1 MARIY
6 VILILLISTAA
17 FGQTSEKYNSE
28 YADFYK
34 AEDLYEK
41 EQYGSAKQEFRDFIN
56 ELDEPNNPMQIKARY
71 YEAISALNLYNND
84 ALDLL
89 QGFITDYPETIY
101 RTSIYFELGRFYY
114 RKKKYDD
121 ALAWFNKLT
130 IQEVEPEDRDEFHFK
145 VGYSYF
151 KEEKFTEA
159 RSAFHEIKDGDS
171 QYASPALYYYSHI
184 AYQNKEY
191 QLALDGFL
199 KLQDDPNFGK
209 VVPYYIAQIYYLQGN
224 YEAVTEF
231 APKITDKG
239 SVVNKKDI
247 NHLIGDAY
255 YRVGKYDEAIPYLQ
269 DYFNSANT
277 TRDEDY
283 QLGYAYYKSGQCD
296 KAIRMF
302 DRVKKEKDSLGQ
314 VAYYHIG
321 ECLLKSGNK
330 VSARSA
336 FEGAAFID
344 KDPVIQEDALY
355 NYAILSYQLDINP
368 YDEAVEAFELYLRK
382 YPNSKRKNDVYQ
394 YLVNVYMST
403 NNYEKALAS
412 MDKIPNKDVKLKT
425 AYQLV
430 AFNQGVKRFETSD
443 FNGAISS
450 FKLVEKYPVDPA
462 ISAQATY
469 WTADAYYRM
478 NKFDDAITN
487 YKKFVSLPTNL
498 LPNLHDEAYYNIGYA
513 YLNKQD
519 RAKTIEY
526 FRLFTQADPK
536 YKKKKADAFMRV
548 GDAYFT
554 ATAEEYPDRNEQAIQ
569 YYQKAYDEH
578 GGYDDQAL
586 YYMGL
591 TYGYNGEPSLKIKKL
606 LDILNNYKESKYI
619 QAATFEVANTYNSM
633 GNLDRALTYYKKI
646 VFDYP
651 NSDKVIDAKISIA
664 DIYFKDGNPDK
675 AEREY
680 RAILEQHGNDQSV
693 CAKVTRALQ
702 DLFIA
707 IDRPDKV
714 ESLVQ
719 EYACADI
726 SAEERENIYYL
737 PAMTLYT
744 DSTKTEKVRYTQAT
758 PKFEKYLEKFP
769 TGRYSTEVKN
779 YLANCYYNTGNEP
792 GAIELYKQTLE
803 GPTTGF
809 TVVAASRVSHY
820 LYNQGKYEEV
830 LVYYERMEQ
839 VSSDPETIFTAQL
852 GLMRSH
858 YQVEN
863 YMNAAQYADKV
874 LGHAQLGNE
883 LMTEAYFAK
892 GFSYYKLGMYSQAY
906 GPLDWIRKNSTKKMG
921 SEAHFA
927 IAESYYKQ
935 QDYQTADDEITS
947 LLKRK
952 PAYNY
957 WIAKGLI
964 LRSRI
969 QIAQGD
975 LFAAEEN
982 LKSVKDHYPDPD
994 DGILQ
999 EANELWEELMQ
1010 LKDSQREIQ
1019 NEEET
1024 EIEINQGTDGEQN

>member
-1 MARIY
+1 MNRIC
-6 VILILLISTAA
+6 IILLLLVSTIAV
-17 FGQTSEKYNSE
+17 GQTSEKYNSE
-28 YADFYK
+28 YAEFYK

-41 EQYGSAKQEFRDFIN
+41 EQYGSAKKEFREFID
-56 ELDEPNNPMQIKARY
+56 ELGELNNPMQIEARY
-71 YEAISALNLYNND
+71 YEAMSALMLYNND
-84 ALDLL
+84 ALKLL
-89 QGFITDYPETIY
+89 QDFITDYPETIY
-101 RTSIYFELGRFYY
+101 KNQIYFELGRFYY

-121 ALAWFNKLT
+121 ALVWFNKLT
-130 IQEVEPEDRDEFHFK
+130 IQDIEKEDRDEFYFK
-145 VGYSYF
+145 IGYSYF
-151 KEEKFTEA
+151 KEDRLTEA
-159 RSAFHEIKDGDS
+159 RNTFHEIKDGDS

-209 VVPYYIAQIYYLQGN
+209 VVPYYIAQIYHLQGN

-231 APKITDKG
+231 APKVTDKG
-239 SVVNKKDI
+239 GVVNKKDI

-269 DYFNSANT
+269 DYFNSAQT

-283 QLGYAYYKSGQCD
+283 QLGFSYYKSGQCE
-296 KAIRMF
+296 KAIRML
-302 DRVKKEKDSLGQ
+302 DRVKKVKDSLGQ

-321 ECLLKSGNK
+321 ECLLKLGNK

-336 FEGAAFID
+336 FEGAAFIEMD
-344 KDPVIQEDALY
+344 KKIQEDALY

-368 YDEAVEAFELYLRK
+368 YSEAVEAFELYLRNH
-382 YPNSKRKNDVYQ
+382 PNSSRKNDVYQ
-394 YLVNVYMST
+394 YLVNVYIST
-403 NNYEKALAS
+403 NNHAKALAS
-412 MDKIPNKDVKLKT
+412 MDKIANKDNKLKT

-430 AFNQGVKRFETSD
+430 AFNQGVSRFEASN

-450 FKLVEKYPVDPA
+450 FKLVERYPVDPM
-462 ISAQATY
+462 ISARATY

-478 NKFDDAITN
+478 NKFDDAISH
-487 YKKFVSLPTNL
+487 YKKFTSLPNNL

-513 YLNKQD
+513 YLNKKD

-554 ATAEEYPDRNEQAIQ
+554 ASAQEYPDRNEQAIQ
-569 YYQKAYDEH
+569 FYQKAFDEH
-578 GGYDDQAL
+578 GGFDDQAL

-591 TYGYNGEPSLKIKKL
+591 THGYNGEPSQKIKKL
-606 LDILNNYKESKYI
+606 LDILNNYTDSKYV

-633 GNLDRALTYYKKI
+633 GNLDRALNYYKKI

-651 NSDKVIDAKISIA
+651 NSDKVIDSKISIA
-664 DIYFKDGNPDK
+664 DIYFKQGNADK
-675 AEREY
+675 AEKEY
-680 RAILEQHGNDQSV
+680 RAILEQHGSDQAV

-707 IDRPDKV
+707 VDRPDKV

-737 PAMTLYT
+737 PAMTVYT
-744 DSTKTEKVRYTQAT
+744 DSTMSETSRYTKAI
-758 PKFEKYLEKFP
+758 PKFATYLEKFP
-769 TGRYSTEVKN
+769 NGRYSIEVKN

-792 GAIELYKQTLE
+792 KAVEFYRETLE

-809 TVVAASRVSHY
+809 TVLAASRVSHY
-820 LYNQGKYEEV
+820 LYNEGRFEEV
-830 LVYYERMEQ
+830 LIYYERMEQ

-863 YMNAAQYADKV
+863 YMNAVQYADKV
-874 LGHAQLGNE
+874 LENNQLSNE
-883 LMTEAYFAK
+883 LTHEAYFAK
-892 GFSYYKLGMYSQAY
+892 GFSYYKLGMYNQAY
-906 GPLDWIRKNSTKKMG
+906 EALNWVRENTTKPVG

-927 IAESYYKQ
+927 IAESFYKR
-935 QDYQTADDEITS
+935 QDYTRADEEITN

-952 PAYNY
+952 PAYNF

-964 LRSRI
+964 LRSRV
-969 QIAQGD
+969 QIAQVD

-982 LKSVKDHYPDPD
+982 LRSVRDHYPNTD
-994 DGILQ
+994 DGVMD
-999 EANELWEELMQ
+999 EANELWAELMQ
-1010 LKDSQREIQ
+1010 LKDAQKDIQ
-1019 NEEET
+1019 EEEET
-1024 EIEINQGTDGEQN
+1024 EIEINQGTDGQN